1 LNNGEI
7 VKLLKIKE
15 LLLISLTGIVVVS
28 CNSGGSTDGTPY
40 TNYNYANDAIACAQN
55 QGSLV
60 VGAVIKTPYSVNGT
74 VSQGINQSHT
84 HIYVEAQNDN
94 NTIYDISASNVYAYG
109 YESTNAN
116 IVPVPLTSISTGTF
130 VEACGVVFTDNL
142 KSPATKGL
150 HYVHVVTTP
159 LQTGQA
165 NGWVKIITSDTSITA
180 NLESST
186 KYSYLYDN

>member
-1 LNNGEI
+1 MRL
-7 VKLLKIKE
+7 KKIKA
-15 LLLISLTGIVVVS
+15 LLFISLAGVIVVA
-28 CNSGGSTDGTPY
+28 CNSGGISDNPPH
-40 TNYNYANDAIACAQN
+40 TNYDYTSDQIACTQN
-55 QGSLV
+55 QGFLI
-60 VGAVIKTPYSVNGT
+60 VGSVIKTPYSVNGT

-94 NTIYDISASNVYAYG
+94 NTIYDVSASNIFAYG

-116 IVPVPLTSISTGTF
+116 VVPVPLTSISTGTF
-130 VEACGVVFTDNL
+130 VEACGVVFTDNV

-150 HYVHVVTTP
+150 HYVHIVTTP
-159 LQTGQA
+159 LQQGQA

-186 KYSYLYDN
+186 TYSYLYDN